1 MKMSHLVGRRT
12 KDFPRDAELKSHQ
25 FLLRGGY
32 IKQLSSGIYSML
44 PICKKITLKIE
55 AIIRDE
61 MNKIEGQEVLMPVVM
76 PKSIWEESGRYTGI
90 GTEMVR
96 FDDRTGSPHVLGM
109 THEEAVVHMV
119 RDDVTSYKQLP
130 LMIYQ
135 IQTKFRDEKRS
146 RGGLIRVREFTMKD
160 AYSFHQT
167 ENCLG
172 EYYQEV
178 HSSYERIYARCGLTN
193 VISVESDT
201 GMMGGKVAHEFMY
214 VNPCGEDTL
223 ILGEKSGYKANKEV
237 ASTHFKYDS
246 EELRDLEEVHTPD
259 TATIDEVSRFLN
271 LKQTQTGKVVLLT
284 HPEDKKLIVVLLRGD
299 RTMNDIAVKKALM
312 INEIEFAEEDLI
324 KDAGVY
330 PGFGS
335 LLGVDLSKVH
345 LLVDE
350 SVIDCPNIVVG
361 ANKKDYHVL
370 NFNFKRDLNAGQIGH
385 FSFVQEG
392 DLVDGSDEKVT
403 ITRGVEVGNIF
414 QLGTKYSKDMK
425 ATYLDNNG
433 KQQNFVMGCY
443 GVGVGRMLA
452 CLIEE
457 HHDDYGPKWPI
468 SVAPFEVHL
477 CLLDAKKE
485 GIAQVGLD
493 LYKEL
498 KAQGVDVIV
507 DDRNE
512 KTGFQFADADLIGA
526 PIRMVISRK
535 TIKNNEFELSL
546 RGSKDKELCSID
558 SAIELVKAKVKELKT
573 NI

>member
-76 PKSIWEESGRYTGI
+76 PKSIWEESGRYSGI

-167 ENCLG
+167 EDCLG

-178 HSSYERIYARCGLTN
+178 HSSYERIYKRCGLTN

-214 VNPCGEDTL
+214 VNACGEDTL

-237 ASTHFKYDS
+237 ASTHFKYDA
-246 EELRDLEEVHTPD
+246 EDFKDLQEVHTPD
-259 TATIDEVSRFLN
+259 KSTIEDVSTLLG

-284 HPEDKKLIVVLLRGD
+284 HPEDGKLIVLLLRGD

-324 KDAGVY
+324 KDAGIY

-335 LLGVDLSKVH
+335 LLGIDLSKVH
-345 LLVDE
+345 LLIDE
-350 SVIDCPNIVVG
+350 SVVDCPNIVVG

-370 NFNFKRDLNAGQIGH
+370 NFNFKRDLNAGQIGQY
-385 FSFVQEG
+385 SFVQEG
-392 DLVDGSDEKVT
+392 DLVIDSDEEVT

-433 KQQNFVMGCY
+433 KQQNFIMGCY

-485 GIAQVGLD
+485 GIAQRGLD

-498 KAQGVDVIV
+498 KAHGVDVIV

-535 TIKNNEFELSL
+535 TIKNDEFELSL

-558 SAIELVKAKVKELKT
+558 SAVEAVKAKIAELKAQ
-573 NI
+573 I